1 MPSYYE
7 FKLPAKI
14 LSGDGALEHIP
25 HELEGLGSAR
35 PLLLSDA
42 GLVKAGAVDTVKAA
56 MAQGGGAFA
65 AEFCRIPPDSSIE
78 TVNEIAAFYRETVC
92 DGLVAV
98 GGGSV
103 IDTAKGVGMVLAQGS
118 ADLLQQT
125 GCEVLGRGAR
135 VPFVAVPTTAGTGS
149 EATLVAV
156 IANPSAHVK
165 MEFISYHLLPDVA
178 VLDGRM
184 TASLPPRITASTGM
198 DTLCHAIEAASC
210 LQRNPI
216 SDAFA
221 EKAIGLVMAHL
232 TDAVDDGDNLAARQ
246 GMANASLLAGAAFY
260 LPMVLVAAA
269 AAFMGLIVRIIKNVF
284 QRAIGMKAELDLTI

>member
-25 HELEGLGSAR
+25 HELEGLGSRR
-35 PLLLSDA
+35 PLLLSDE
-42 GLVKAGAVDTVKAA
+42 GLVKAGAVAVVEGA

-65 AEFCRIPPDSSIE
+65 AQFCRIPPDSSIQ
-78 TVNEIAAFYRETVC
+78 TVNEIAAFYREKNC

-118 ADLLQQT
+118 GDLLQNA
-125 GCEVLGRGAR
+125 GCEVLGRGAH
-135 VPFVAVPTTAGTGS
+135 VPFIAVPTTAGTGS

-156 IANPSAHVK
+156 VANPEQHVK
-165 MEFISYHLLPDVA
+165 MEFISYHLLPDAA
-178 VLDGRM
+178 VLDVRM
-184 TASLPPRITASTGM
+184 TSSLPPRITASTGM

-210 LQRNPI
+210 LQRNPV

-221 EKAIGLVMAHL
+221 EKAMGLVMQNLPA
-232 TDAVDDGDNLAARQ
+232 AVENL
-246 GMANASLLAGAAFY
+246 SLIHISE
-260 LPMVLVAAA
+260 PT
-269 AAFMGLIVRIIKNVF
+269 R
-284 QRAIGMKAELDLTI
+284 R